1 MLAKRVGSGGA
12 SGAAC
17 SAGAGAPMAGGRA
30 ASEACGPERAGA
42 WAAGSVAATTSGF
55 SARTGDATRTAANA
69 AHNATT
75 ERIALKTP
83 VSQLG
88 SMPPYYLVN
97 DAESLT
103 AVLL

>member
-1 MLAKRVGSGGA
+1 
-12 SGAAC
+12 
-17 SAGAGAPMAGGRA
+17 
-30 ASEACGPERAGA
+30 
-42 WAAGSVAATTSGF
+42 VAATTSGF
-55 SARTGDATRTAANA
+55 SARAGEATRTAANA
-69 AHNATT
+69 AYNATT

-88 SMPPYYLVN
+88 SMPAYYLVN